1 MPVAGQPRKL
11 IVCCDGT
18 WKKRDSPGAITN
30 VAKMARAIR
39 PVDDSGTP
47 QLIYYHPGVGTGNR
61 IDQFIGG
68 TMGVGLSSNIQSA
81 YSFLVDNFLDG
92 DFIFLFGFSR
102 GAYTVR
108 SLAGFISLVGLMEK
122 IDMDQFLKVYRV
134 YRSRKFREALVRGA
148 DPATTQRAF
157 RTLFPEGEKNGDNQK
172 LQAALDNSRRTNI
185 FFIGVWDTVGSLGVP
200 FPLSWIRA
208 SEFNFHDTDL
218 SGHVVYAYHAL
229 AIDEARRL
237 FKPTLWTRRKPKAN
251 ARHQELEQVWFSGCH
266 ANVGGGHADAGL
278 SDTAFLWMAA
288 KAAAASQQ
296 AGDRPLAFNDEYLQY
311 CVDRSM
317 GTLVNSRTKLW
328 RFLPGFMR
336 RICVSRRDGKE
347 TCERIHE
354 SVVMRIGCTDE
365 ASFVPYPYNPKN
377 IGTLIRNADLIAS
390 RSEFERKYRRPA

>member
-11 IVCCDGT
+11 VVCCDGT
-18 WKKRDSPGAITN
+18 WKKRDSPGAVTN

-61 IDQFIGG
+61 IDQFLGG
-68 TMGVGLSSNIQSA
+68 SMGVGLSSNIQSA

-122 IDMDQFLKVYRV
+122 IDMDQFLKVYRI
-134 YRSRKFREALVRGA
+134 YRSRKFREALVRGP
-148 DPATTQRAF
+148 DPAKAQRAF
-157 RTLFPEGEKNGDNQK
+157 RALFPEGERNGDNQK
-172 LQAALDNSRRTNI
+172 LQAALDNARRTNI

-200 FPLSWIRA
+200 PPLGWIRA

-218 SGHVVYAYHAL
+218 SHNVVYAYHAL

-237 FKPTLWTRRKPKAN
+237 FKPTLWTRPMPKPN
-251 ARHQELEQVWFSGCH
+251 ARHQELEQAWFSGCH

-278 SDTAFLWMAA
+278 SDAAFLWMAA
-288 KAAAASQQ
+288 KAAAASLQ
-296 AGDRPLAFNDEYLQY
+296 AGDQPLAFDDEYLNG

-317 GTLVNSRTKLW
+317 GNLLDSRARMW
-328 RFLPGFMR
+328 RFLPAFAR

-354 SVVMRIGCTDE
+354 SVVARITCADKG
-365 ASFVPYPYNPKN
+365 SFAPYPYKPKN
-377 IGTLIRNADLIAS
+377 IARLIRNADLIAS
-390 RSEFERKYRRPA
+390 YSDFERKYRRLA